1 MDTEIQLCVLNCDLQ
16 YLYLVGKSGAGKTQF
31 VDKVLKTSN
40 FEYSMISLHEI
51 KNEDNIEK
59 MILSR
64 NVMNMFYK
72 KTKNTT
78 KVIVIDDIDTLNNID
93 KKVVSILTCLIKT
106 KKIDATTRIIFMGT
120 NDSDKKVKD
129 LMKLCH
135 TISISNNLFN
145 PLNDVK
151 HYDNMMNINHN
162 ICSILNNEY
171 VKDNVYLSDKSSLCM
186 VFHENI
192 VDHIYKPEF
201 NIIDQLNLYNRML
214 DHISQ
219 GDVYDRISFQRQL
232 WKLSDMSYMIKLDK
246 TNNLYVS
253 SNPLSK
259 TKLEPSN
266 VRFTKILTKYSNE
279 FSNLNFVNDICNTHN
294 IKKFELFE
302 MVQEDNHKNIL
313 KEIEVKRIEKV
324 MG

>member
-1 MDTEIQLCVLNCDLQ
+1 T
-16 YLYLVGKSGAGKTQF
+16 
-31 VDKVLKTSN
+31 
-40 FEYSMISLHEI
+40 ISLHEI

-78 KVIVIDDIDTLNNID
+78 KVIVVDDIDTLNNID
-93 KKVVSILTCLIKT
+93 KKIVSILTGLIKS
-106 KKIDATTRIIFMGT
+106 KKIEVTTRIIFLGT

-135 TISISNNLFN
+135 NISINNNLFN
-145 PLNDVK
+145 PLNDIK
-151 HYDNMMNINHN
+151 HYDNMMNINQN

-201 NIIDQLNLYNRML
+201 NINDQLKLYTRML
-214 DHISQ
+214 NHISQ

-232 WKLSDMSYMIKLDK
+232 WKLSDMSYIIKLDK
-246 TNNLYVS
+246 TNDIYVKS
-253 SNPLSK
+253 DPVLK

-302 MVQEDNHKNIL
+302 MIQEEKHKNIL